1 MKWHRQLAILG
12 TASLLLGLT
21 GCSGSSANTD
31 PISYTGTALDTV
43 ISIKIY
49 DSQDNNLL
57 TKCQKICDD
66 YEARLSRTR
75 EGSEIW
81 QINHAEGAYTEVS
94 DDTLKLIREGLHYS
108 RII

>member
-12 TASLLLGLT
+12 AASLLLGLT

-66 YEARLSRTR
+66 YEATMIPGTPQPVPIRIGMNDLPDKPKRRKILSMM
-75 EGSEIW
+75 
-81 QINHAEGAYTEVS
+81 NA
-94 DDTLKLIREGLHYS
+94 IRA
-108 RII
+108 I

>member
-12 TASLLLGLT
+12 AASLLLGLT

-49 DSQDNNLL
+49 DSQDNNLNVRRSATIMKPGCHVPEKAVRSGRL
-57 TKCQKICDD
+57 TTQKALIPKSLMI
-66 YEARLSRTR
+66 LS
-75 EGSEIW
+75 
-81 QINHAEGAYTEVS
+81 N
-94 DDTLKLIREGLHYS
+94 
-108 RII
+108 